1 MSDTIHLLP
10 DAIANQIA
18 AGEVIQRPASVVKEL
33 IENAVDAGADN
44 IQVIIKD
51 AGRTLIQVI
60 DNGKGMSATD
70 ARMAFERH
78 ATSKIRTSQDL
89 FALTTMGFRGE
100 ALASIASVAHV
111 ELKTRRL
118 DDELGSLIA
127 LGGSIIDRQ
136 EPVAVAAGS
145 NFAVKN
151 LFFNVP
157 VRRKFLKSND
167 TEFKN
172 ILTEVERVALVNP
185 NIAFSL
191 MHDDKEV
198 LSLPA
203 SGMKQRISQL
213 VERKIAQ
220 SLLPINVVTSVVK
233 ISGFVG
239 APESSKRKNPQQ
251 YFFVNGRYMQHF
263 YFQRAVMQAYEPYIP
278 AGDKPNYFIYLQI
291 DPANIDVNIHPTKT
305 EIKFENEPLLYSV
318 ILSAVKEAFAT
329 MPALNFDQAEIVGE
343 IPAYTG
349 QQTATEPPSVSY
361 KSGYN
366 PFKETK
372 TATYSETKSYDRPKI
387 DWEQLYKTQ
396 GIAGQ
401 ARNDTGSRNSALDTG
416 YSPALDTGYPPALDT
431 GSPPYFIPYGHYL
444 VTALKSGLAII
455 DQRRAHIRI
464 LFDDYMQR
472 MKQRKGVSQQL
483 LFPEIITFTAKAAMV
498 LPLIL
503 DDLTFIGFD
512 LSDLGGNSYSVN
524 GVPSGLEKMPVL
536 ETLQT
541 MVDNMLETDIVGV
554 NGIRLERNESLALAL
569 ARKAAIPQA
578 KSISDAEA
586 MTLISGLFSS
596 TEPNYTPDGKRILT
610 ILTEDELGKRLK

>member
-33 IENAVDAGADN
+33 IENAVDAGANN

-60 DNGKGMSATD
+60 DNGKGMSVTD

-89 FALTTMGFRGE
+89 FALTTLGFRGE

-111 ELKTRRL
+111 ELKTRRP

-191 MHDDKEV
+191 IHDDKEV
-198 LSLPA
+198 LSLLA
-203 SGMKQRISQL
+203 LGLRLRISQL

-220 SLLPINVVTSVVK
+220 SLLPINVITSVVK

-305 EIKFENEPLLYSV
+305 EIKFENEPLLYSI

-329 MPALNFDQAEIVGE
+329 MPTLNFDQAEIVGE

-349 QQTATEPPSVSY
+349 QQTAAEPPSVSY

-366 PFKETK
+366 PFKETE

-401 ARNDTGSRNSALDTG
+401 ARNDTGNKDSALDTG

-431 GSPPYFIPYGHYL
+431 GSPPFIPYGHYL

-524 GVPSGLEKMPVL
+524 GVPGGLEKMPVL

-541 MVDNMLETDIVGV
+541 IVDNMLESDTVGA

-569 ARKAAIPQA
+569 ARKTAIPQA
-578 KSISDAEA
+578 KTISDAEA